1 MLNWKS
7 LRISSSHHARTLH
20 GSAPNVSDRAR
31 LMLFYECCA
40 ADAWPLMGGS
50 AYIQRLSQQEQWNDF
65 LDRMIIGD
73 PVLQPRMKEAPVRLP
88 YPPAADVSSIFK
100 TQKSG
105 GAKSAFI

>member
-1 MLNWKS
+1 
-7 LRISSSHHARTLH
+7 
-20 GSAPNVSDRAR
+20 
-31 LMLFYECCA
+31 MLFYECCA
-40 ADAWPLMGGS
+40 VDAWPVYGR
-50 AYIQRLSQQEQWNDF
+50 IRLYPTLITAGTVERF

-73 PVLQPRMKEAPVRLP
+73 PVLQPRMNEAPVRLP

>member
-1 MLNWKS
+1 
-7 LRISSSHHARTLH
+7 
-20 GSAPNVSDRAR
+20 
-31 LMLFYECCA
+31 
-40 ADAWPLMGGS
+40 MGGS

-73 PVLQPRMKEAPVRLP
+73 PVLQPRMNEAPVRLP

>member
-1 MLNWKS
+1 
-7 LRISSSHHARTLH
+7 
-20 GSAPNVSDRAR
+20 
-31 LMLFYECCA
+31 
-40 ADAWPLMGGS
+40 
-50 AYIQRLSQQEQWNDF
+50 